1 MSKDKHHYL
10 YEPILM
16 SEIILFNNAKKLK
29 KDESLYNDQYLEELE
44 RYRDFAVEL
53 ERKKLKDLDKK
64 IDKYQIQID
73 LNEHRNLQEIKR
85 FIKKRIKEL
94 SQKTYVYRDENIFG
108 TMISL
113 MADKILT
120 KPQFSNY
127 TFKDEMKGL
136 GIEYVLRYIYRFD
149 PDKTSDRTNSP
160 VSAFAF
166 ISTILFSGILQTI
179 NKFKKDQEKLKKE
192 IEERRSFQKKTDE
205 EINKSRVYEKD
216 YEDIEFKEIKIE
228 IKDLYKHATDNKL
241 YREMKFYTI
250 KEPTC
255 FLIPSSYKITE
266 KDYDYI
272 IKYKYAISIK
282 RY

>member
-1 MSKDKHHYL
+1 
-10 YEPILM
+10 M
-16 SEIILFNNAKKLK
+16 SEIILYNNSKKLK
-29 KDESLYNDQYLEELE
+29 ENPELFNDTKFEELE

-53 ERKKLKDLDKK
+53 ERNKLKNLDKN

-73 LNEHRNLQEIKR
+73 LNKYRNFQEIKA
-85 FIKKRIKEL
+85 FIKEKIKEL
-94 SQKTYVYRDENIFG
+94 SKETYVYRDENIFG
-108 TMISL
+108 TMISI

-127 TFKDEMKGL
+127 TFKEDMKGL

-149 PDKTSDRTNSP
+149 PDKTSDRTNKP
-160 VSAFAF
+160 VSSFAF

-192 IEERRSFQKKTDE
+192 IEERRSYQKKTDE
-205 EINKSRVYEKD
+205 EINKSRVYDKD
-216 YEDIEFKEIKIE
+216 YENIDFKEIKIE
-228 IKDLYKHATDNKL
+228 LKDLYKHTSDNKL
-241 YREMKFYTI
+241 YRDMKFYTI

-255 FLIPSSYKITE
+255 FLITSSYKITE